1 MPGLS
6 RKAPVWLPIV
16 VILIAMLSIQSGAS
30 LAKSLFPLVGAPGV
44 TALRIALGTLILV
57 VIFKPW
63 RLRFKK
69 EQRLPLLFY
78 GLSLGGMNYLF
89 YLSIQT
95 VPLGIAVAL
104 EFTGPL
110 AVALFSSRRP
120 VDFVWVAL
128 AVLGLWFL
136 LPLGQNISHVDLTGA
151 ALALGAGA
159 CWAVYILSGQRAG
172 EEHGPATVAIGS
184 LIAAIVFVP
193 LGMAQATESIWQW
206 SILPIGLAVAVLSTA
221 LPYSLE
227 MIALTRLPT
236 RIFGTLMSMEP
247 ALAAMSGMVFLGE
260 SLTLTQTLAL
270 CSIIA
275 ASMGSTLTMR
285 PETKIKKVDVN

>member
-1 MPGLS
+1 MPGLP
-6 RKAPVWLPIV
+6 RKSSVWMPVA
-16 VILIAMLSIQSGAS
+16 VILIAMMSIQSGAS

-78 GLSLGGMNYLF
+78 GLALGGMNYMF

-95 VPLGIAVAL
+95 IPLGIAVAL

-120 VDFVWVAL
+120 VDFIWVIL

-136 LPLGQNISHVDLTGA
+136 LPLGQSVSQIDLTGA

-159 CWAVYILSGQRAG
+159 CWAVYILTGQRAG
-172 EEHGPATVAIGS
+172 EEHGPATVALGS
-184 LIAAIVFVP
+184 LIATVFFVP
-193 LGMAQATESIWQW
+193 IGMAQATDSIWQW
-206 SILPIGLAVAVLSTA
+206 SILPVGLAVAILSTA

-247 ALAAMSGMVFLGE
+247 ALAAISGMIFLGE
-260 SLTLTQTLAL
+260 TLTLVQTLAL

-285 PETKIKKVDVN
+285 PEPKVQKIDLN

>member
-1 MPGLS
+1 MPGLP
-6 RKAPVWLPIV
+6 RKSSVWMPVA
-16 VILIAMLSIQSGAS
+16 VILIAMMSIQSGAS

-57 VIFKPW
+57 VVFKPW

-78 GLSLGGMNYLF
+78 GLALGGMNYMF

-95 VPLGIAVAL
+95 IPLGIAVAL

-110 AVALFSSRRP
+110 AVALFSSRRS
-120 VDFVWVAL
+120 VDFIWVVL

-136 LPLGQNISHVDLTGA
+136 LPLGQSVSQIDLTGA
-151 ALALGAGA
+151 AFALGAGA
-159 CWAVYILSGQRAG
+159 CWAVYILTGQRAG
-172 EEHGPATVAIGS
+172 EEHGPATVALGS
-184 LIAAIVFVP
+184 LIAAVIFVP
-193 LGMAQATESIWQW
+193 IGMAQATDSIWQW
-206 SILPIGLAVAVLSTA
+206 SILPVGLAVAILSTA

-247 ALAAMSGMVFLGE
+247 ALAAISGMIFLGE
-260 SLTLTQTLAL
+260 TLTLVQTLAL

-285 PETKIKKVDVN
+285 PEPKVEKIDLN

>member
-1 MPGLS
+1 MPGLP
-6 RKAPVWLPIV
+6 RKSSVWMPVA
-16 VILIAMLSIQSGAS
+16 VILIAMMSIQSGAS

-57 VIFKPW
+57 VVFKPW

-78 GLSLGGMNYLF
+78 GLALGGMNYMF

-95 VPLGIAVAL
+95 IPQGIAVAL

-120 VDFVWVAL
+120 VDFIWVVL

-136 LPLGQNISHVDLTGA
+136 LPLGQSVSQIDLTGA

-159 CWAVYILSGQRAG
+159 CWAVYILTGQRAG
-172 EEHGPATVAIGS
+172 EEHGPATVALGS
-184 LIAAIVFVP
+184 LIAAVIFVP
-193 LGMAQATESIWQW
+193 IGMAQATDSIWQW
-206 SILPIGLAVAVLSTA
+206 SILPVGLAVAILSTA

-247 ALAAMSGMVFLGE
+247 ALAAISGMIFLGE
-260 SLTLTQTLAL
+260 TLTLVQTLAL

-285 PETKIKKVDVN
+285 PEPKVEKIDLN

>member
-6 RKAPVWLPIV
+6 RTSSVWLPV
-16 VILIAMLSIQSGAS
+16 AVILIAMLSIQSGAS

-44 TALRIALGTLILV
+44 TALRIVLGTAILV
-57 VIFKPW
+57 AIFKPW

-78 GLSLGGMNYLF
+78 GLSLGAMNYMF

-95 VPLGIAVAL
+95 IPLGIAVAL

-120 VDFVWVAL
+120 VDFIWVVL

-136 LPLGQNISHVDLTGA
+136 LPLGQNVTEIDLTGA

-159 CWAVYILSGQRAG
+159 CWAVYILTGQRAG
-172 EEHGPATVAIGS
+172 EEHGPATVALGS
-184 LIAAIVFVP
+184 VIAAIVFVP
-193 LGMAQATESIWQW
+193 IGMAQATASIWQW
-206 SILPIGLAVAVLSTA
+206 SVMPIGLAFAVLSTA

-247 ALAAMSGMVFLGE
+247 ALAAISGMVFLGE
-260 SLTLTQTLAL
+260 TLTFTQTLAL

-285 PETKIKKVDVN
+285 PEPKVEKIDIN